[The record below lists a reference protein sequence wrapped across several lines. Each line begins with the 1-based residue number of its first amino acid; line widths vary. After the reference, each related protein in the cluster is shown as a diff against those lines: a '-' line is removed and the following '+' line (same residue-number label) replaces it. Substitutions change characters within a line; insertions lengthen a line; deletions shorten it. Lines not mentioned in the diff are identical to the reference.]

1 MDFSSETV
9 IHHYMRKIPKKVFR
23 LPFTSFVGARRA
35 VPLRL
40 SLLTNHNPDCH
51 SSANGNPGEP
61 EQNLSISVKSPKRC
75 SGYRSHHL

>member
-40 SLLTNHNPDCH
+40 SFLKVHHFSLL
-51 SSANGNPGEP
+51 SSFSN
-61 EQNLSISVKSPKRC
+61 R
-75 SGYRSHHL
+75 RSKI

>member
-40 SLLTNHNPDCH
+40 SFSKLHNLDSH
-51 SSANGNPGEP
+51 SRANGDPGKAV
-61 EQNLSISVKSPKRC
+61 QNLNLSFGSSVPST
-75 SGYRSHHL
+75 

>member
-51 SSANGNPGEP
+51 SRARTLN
-61 EQNLSISVKSPKRC
+61 
-75 SGYRSHHL
+75 

>member
-9 IHHYMRKIPKKVFR
+9 IHHYMRKIPETVFGI
-23 LPFTSFVGARRA
+23 PFTSFVGARRD

-51 SSANGNPGEP
+51 SHTHTF
-61 EQNLSISVKSPKRC
+61 IIIKI
-75 SGYRSHHL
+75 